1 MKIKLM
7 NKITTKSTKPNQK
20 SPKAKKSQKPNRDYY
35 IAPDTMHGFFNYS
48 I

>member
-1 MKIKLM
+1 MKKIKSLE
-7 NKITTKSTKPNQK
+7 KSD
-20 SPKAKKSQKPNRDYY
+20 RDYY